1 MDYNY
6 QLTDVTPLAKLTN
19 LIRLSLSHNPIA
31 DVTPLAKLTNLED
44 LYMASNQIEDVA
56 PLVANI
62 GLGEG
67 DRVNLENNPLSDQA
81 LNEQIPTLQARGVEV
96 TY

>member
-1 MDYNY
+1 
-6 QLTDVTPLAKLTN
+6 
-19 LIRLSLSHNPIA
+19 
-31 DVTPLAKLTNLED
+31 
-44 LYMASNQIEDVA
+44 MASNQIEDVA